1 MWPNTSPGGVPVTLR
16 HSGFLRNHSEPFRCP
31 NIVVQYINLYVSTIL
46 RLLSCPWS
54 HPGLRTPSVHQNTQT
69 HNNRHRNLKRADP
82 TVREQCRHDRDTSPV
97 NNQQWDLDA
106 HIGSYIFYED
116 LYRSDRITTYV
127 SSLCHR
133 YVTYPRFDRRYPIPS
148 SISLPVSLFTR
159 SVIHHLTTNSLVAV
173 LARLM

>member
-1 MWPNTSPGGVPVTLR
+1 M
-16 HSGFLRNHSEPFRCP
+16 SEYSRPIYR
-31 NIVVQYINLYVSTIL
+31 SL
-46 RLLSCPWS
+46 RLDHFETPRHVSDLIRDSEL
-54 HPGLRTPSVHQNTQT
+54 LRYIKT
-69 HNNRHRNLKRADP
+69 HKFIYNYHRNLKRADP

-97 NNQQWDLDA
+97 NNQQRDLDA

-127 SSLCHR
+127 GSLCHR

-148 SISLPVSLFTR
+148 SISLLVSLFTR
-159 SVIHHLTTNSLVAV
+159 SVIHHLTTNSLVVV